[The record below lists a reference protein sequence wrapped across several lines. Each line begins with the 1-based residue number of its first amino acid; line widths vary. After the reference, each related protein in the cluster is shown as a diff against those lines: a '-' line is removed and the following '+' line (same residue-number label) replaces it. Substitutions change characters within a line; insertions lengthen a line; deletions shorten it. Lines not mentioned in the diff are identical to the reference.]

1 MYMRV
6 VKEPEE
12 RKKEIL
18 DAAEKFFAGRGYEAA
33 TVNDILDA
41 VKIAKGTFYYYFK
54 SKEDVLDALIDRR
67 ISDGVEKAE
76 EIVASP
82 LPPVQKLIAIMM
94 AQKPQNQVQEN
105 FTSVLH
111 EKDNA
116 KMHQKSITQYVLRL
130 SPCLGKVVKEGIEA
144 GIFSTPF
151 PNESAEILLSAG
163 FVLFDDDFFKW
174 TKEEEAVKTAAFLT
188 AMERTVGAK
197 DGTFSEFAK
206 VFGQGD

>member
-1 MYMRV
+1 MRI

-18 DAAEKFFAGRGYEAA
+18 NAAEKLFADRGYEAA

-67 ISDGVEKAE
+67 ISEGVEKAQ
-76 EIVASP
+76 EIAASSIS
-82 LPPVQKLIAIMM
+82 PVQKILAIMM
-94 AQKPQNQVQEN
+94 AQKPQNQVQED

-116 KMHQKSITQYVLRL
+116 KMHQKSLTQYILRL

-163 FVLFDDDFFKW
+163 LVLFDDDYFKW
-174 TKEEEAVKTAAFLT
+174 TKEEAAAKTAAFLT
-188 AMERTVGAK
+188 VMERAVGAES
-197 DGTFSEFAK
+197 GSFAEFAK
-206 VFGQGD
+206 MFV

>member
-1 MYMRV
+1 MRI

-18 DAAEKFFAGRGYEAA
+18 DAAEKLFAGKGYEAA

-54 SKEDVLDALIDRR
+54 SKEDVLDALIERR
-67 ISDGVEKAE
+67 INEG
-76 EIVASP
+76 
-82 LPPVQKLIAIMM
+82 VQKADEIAASSLPTIQKIIEIMM
-94 AQKPQNQVQEN
+94 AQKPQNQVQEDFN
-105 FTSVLH
+105 AVLH

-116 KMHQKSITQYVLRL
+116 TMHQKSLTQYVLRL

-163 FVLFDDDFFKW
+163 LVLFDDDYFKW
-174 TKEEEAVKTAAFLT
+174 TKDEAATKTAAFLT
-188 AMERTVGAK
+188 VMERAVGAK
-197 DGTFSEFAK
+197 TGSFSEMTKAFS
-206 VFGQGD
+206 

>member
-1 MYMRV
+1 MRV

-12 RKKEIL
+12 RKREIL
-18 DAAEKFFAGRGYEAA
+18 DAAEKLFAENGYEAA
-33 TVNDILDA
+33 TVNDILDL

-67 ISDGVEKAE
+67 ISEGVEKAQ
-76 EIVASP
+76 EIAASSIS
-82 LPPVQKLIAIMM
+82 PVQKILAIMM
-94 AQKPQNQVQEN
+94 AQKPQNQVQED

-116 KMHQKSITQYVLRL
+116 KMHQKSLTQYILRL

-163 FVLFDDDFFKW
+163 LVLFDDDYFKW
-174 TKEEEAVKTAAFLT
+174 TKEEAAAKTAAFLT
-188 AMERTVGAK
+188 VMERAVGAES
-197 DGTFSEFAK
+197 GSFAEFAK
-206 VFGQGD
+206 MFV